1 VSAQASP
8 FADDVMPGTR
18 ILLADDHV
26 LVREGFRSLLERAG
40 FHVVAEASDG
50 YEAVRLAAELKPDIA
65 VLDLSM
71 PLFNGLEASREILA
85 ATPSTRTVILTMH
98 FDKYYTIA
106 ARKAGAS
113 AYILKSTGGR
123 DLVGALC
130 EVSQGRTYAPPETA
144 AMAVQVQENASRVAS
159 SGITLR
165 ERQVLQLI
173 AEGKTGR
180 QTASLLGIS
189 AKTAAI
195 HRARLMK
202 KLGVH
207 NTAGLVRYAISTG
220 VVAA

>member
-1 VSAQASP
+1 VSAEIAPSTS
-8 FADDVMPGTR
+8 DTSTGSR

-26 LVREGFRSLLERAG
+26 VVREGFRFLLERAG
-40 FHVVAEASDG
+40 FEVVAEASDG
-50 YEAVRLAAELKPDIA
+50 YEAVQLAAELTPDIA

-71 PLFNGLEASREILA
+71 PLLNGLEASREILTA
-85 ATPSTRTVILTMH
+85 SPSTRTAILTMH
-98 FDKYYTIA
+98 LDHYYAVA
-106 ARKAGAS
+106 AWKAGVS
-113 AYILKSTGGR
+113 AYILKNTAGR
-123 DLVGALC
+123 ELVRALV
-130 EVSQGRTYAPPETA
+130 EVAHGRTYVSPETNSLA
-144 AMAVQVQENASRVAS
+144 IQIHENASRISS
-159 SGITLR
+159 SGITVR

-189 AKTAAI
+189 FKTAAI

-220 VVAA
+220 VVAP